1 MHALT
6 FRPFGLILSKLNDQH
21 QYKEPVMRK
30 FSGFVVVLFLC
41 FGIAAQTQAQS
52 SSSSGMPR
60 IFVTVYQP
68 KGAPVFVS
76 TWTLTPTDLLGEVTI
91 QNPSAKTVTSMQ
103 FTWIAGTPDTCSIGG
118 VAPQPESGVVNT
130 PAFVLN
136 SHHSMGVTHTGLGME
151 KMLLLAASQGR
162 LLIDLQVIPT
172 KITFDDGT
180 EWNHSSLKPY
190 ALYDPTK
197 VKADGVNC
205 ANQKLIPSNKLLA
218 AQGQTPHRSPNYL
231 PGSSLAGKNL
241 IGGNGDAA
249 CDLDGDCGGASVD
262 GRLGSQPLQ
271 ANPEDVAA
279 NSPCPTPVPPTQPP
293 GSGN

>member
-91 QNPSAKTVTSMQ
+91 QNPSAKTVTSVQ

-180 EWNHSSLKPY
+180 EWNRAPLQSNT
-190 ALYDPTK
+190 AYDPAT
-197 VKADGVNC
+197 VKADGFNC
-205 ANQKLIPSNKLLA
+205 AGQKLVPVNQILA
-218 AQGQTPHRSPNYL
+218 ARGQKSDC
-231 PGSSLAGKNL
+231 SAGYRP
-241 IGGNGDAA
+241 DAA
-249 CDLDGDCGGASVD
+249 PLDVTSRTQNTAPAHDGFECDQDGDCGGPRSDA
-262 GRLGSQPLQ
+262 GALAQPMQ
-271 ANPEDVAA
+271 IDAAHANL
-279 NSPCPTPVPPTQPP
+279 SP
-293 GSGN
+293 